1 MIEPLGKEDPRQVG
15 PYELVRRLGR
25 GGMGEVFLGRS
36 PGGRLV
42 AVKVVAAELA
52 HDADFRR
59 RFALEV
65 TAARKVGGFY
75 TAQVVDAD
83 TDAVRPWL
91 VTAYIP
97 GPSLHQV
104 VRDTGPLP
112 QRALRVLGS
121 GLAEGLAAIHAAGL
135 VHRDLKPGNVIV
147 ADDGP
152 RVIDFGIARALDGG
166 QHTGTMVIGTPGFMS
181 PEQARGEPTGPA
193 SDVFALGC
201 VLTFA
206 ATGHSPYGQG
216 RPDVILYRTVHQPP
230 DLDGVP
236 DELTAFLR
244 LCLAPEPGRRPLLS
258 DALRHLATSAEDTRW
273 LPPGVEAMIGERR
286 AATVALRDRTAPEP
300 PGTGP
305 EPGPEPGP
313 VRRRRRAVAAA
324 AALAVG
330 GAAWAAVAFLH
341 PFGTGGGAAGT
352 GGTGGT
358 GASGAGATAKAT
370 AWSGDPCDVTNYTLI
385 QDHQLTS
392 VGQAGGFTSGS
403 ERVKTCTWKVGAAT
417 VDNASTM
424 TLAYSTAPFHVIT
437 DRKVPKDPAELELD
451 KLTSAEAYVDQAED
465 RCEVD
470 WRTPGGYAA
479 VLYFAPSIGSPSC
492 WRAARFAQDLAPG
505 LAGGTRTP

>member
-1 MIEPLGKEDPRQVG
+1 MIRPLDAEDPRQVG

-65 TAARKVGGFY
+65 KAARKVGGFY

-104 VRDTGPLP
+104 VRDSGPLP
-112 QRALRVLGS
+112 LRALRVLGS
-121 GLAEGLAAIHAAGL
+121 GLAEGLAAIHAADL
-135 VHRDLKPGNVIV
+135 VHRDLKPANVIV

-166 QHTGTMVIGTPGFMS
+166 QHTGAVIGTPGFMS
-181 PEQARGEPTGPA
+181 PEQARGESTGPA

-201 VLTFA
+201 VLTYA

-216 RPDVILYRTVHQPP
+216 RPDVILYRTVHEPP
-230 DLDGVP
+230 DLEGVP

-244 LCLAPEPGRRPLLS
+244 ICLAPEPGRRPLVS
-258 DALRHLATSAEDTRW
+258 DALQHLVTAADDTQW
-273 LPPGVEAMIGERR
+273 LPAGVAAMIGERR
-286 AATVALRDRTAPEP
+286 AATVVLRERATPEP
-300 PGTGP
+300 AVTGP
-305 EPGPEPGP
+305 GSGPESGP
-313 VRRRRRAVAAA
+313 VRRRRAVPVAAA
-324 AALAVG
+324 ATLAVG
-330 GAAWAAVAFLH
+330 AAAWATVALLH
-341 PFGTGGGAAGT
+341 PFDAGGGSGT
-352 GGTGGT
+352 SGSS
-358 GASGAGATAKAT
+358 ASAKAA
-370 AWSGDPCDVTNYTLI
+370 AWSGDPCDVTNYSLI

-392 VGQAGGFTSGS
+392 VGQAGGFTNGS
-403 ERVKTCTWKVGAAT
+403 DRVKTCTWKVGAAT
-417 VDNASTM
+417 VDNNQTM
-424 TLAYSTAPFHVIT
+424 TLAYSTAPFHLIT
-437 DRKVPKDPAELELD
+437 DRKNPKESANLHLD
-451 KLTSAEAYVDQAED
+451 GLTSAAAYVNQEED

-470 WRTPGGYAA
+470 WRTPDGYAA
-479 VLYFAPSIGSPSC
+479 VLESEPRGSASCSRGAQFA
-492 WRAARFAQDLAPG
+492 RDLAPK
-505 LAGGTRTP
+505 LAGGTQTT

>member
-1 MIEPLGKEDPRQVG
+1 MIQLLDAEDPRQVG

-52 HDADFRR
+52 HDAVFRR

-65 TAARKVGGFY
+65 KAARKVGGFY

-104 VRDTGPLP
+104 IGDSGPLP
-112 QRALRVLGS
+112 LRALRVLGS
-121 GLAEGLAAIHAAGL
+121 GLAEGLAAIHAADL

-166 QHTGTMVIGTPGFMS
+166 QHTGAVIGTPGFMS
-181 PEQARGEPTGPA
+181 PEQAQGKPVGPA

-201 VLTFA
+201 VLTYA

-216 RPDVILYRTVHQPP
+216 RSDVVLYRTVHEPP
-230 DLDGVP
+230 DLEGVP

-244 LCLAPEPGRRPLLS
+244 ICLAPEPGGRPLVS
-258 DALRHLATSAEDTRW
+258 DALRHLVTSVDDTQW
-273 LPPGVEAMIGERR
+273 LPAGVSAMIGERR
-286 AATVALRDRTAPEP
+286 AATLALHERTVPEP
-300 PGTGP
+300 PGAGP
-305 EPGPEPGP
+305 HSSAESGPA
-313 VRRRRRAVAAA
+313 RRRRRAVPVAAST
-324 AALAVG
+324 LAVG
-330 GAAWAAVAFLH
+330 AAAWAAVALLH
-341 PFGTGGGAAGT
+341 PFNTGGGSGTSGSSATVKAA
-352 GGTGGT
+352 
-358 GASGAGATAKAT
+358 
-370 AWSGDPCDVTNYTLI
+370 AWSGDPCDVTNYRLI

-392 VGQAGGFTSGS
+392 VGQAGGSANGS
-403 ERVKTCTWKVGAAT
+403 HRVKTCTWKVGAAT
-417 VDNASTM
+417 VDNNRTM
-424 TLAYSTAPFHVIT
+424 TLAYSTAAFHLIA
-437 DRKVPKDPAELELD
+437 DRKTPKESADVHLD
-451 KLTSAEAYVDQAED
+451 GLTSAAAYANQEEDQ
-465 RCEVD
+465 CEVD
-470 WRTPGGYAA
+470 WRTPDGYAA
-479 VLYFAPSIGSPSC
+479 VLESEPGGSASC
-492 WRAARFAQDLAPG
+492 ILGSQFAQDLAPK
-505 LAGGTRTP
+505 LAGGTPAV

>member
-25 GGMGEVFLGRS
+25 GGMGQVFLGRS

-65 TAARKVGGFY
+65 AAARKVGGFY

-104 VRDTGPLP
+104 VRGAGPLP
-112 QRALRVLGS
+112 YRALRVLGS

-166 QHTGTMVIGTPGFMS
+166 QHTGTVIGTPGFMS

-206 ATGHSPYGQG
+206 ATGHSPYGLG
-216 RPDVILYRTVHQPP
+216 RPDVILYRTVHEPP
-230 DLDGVP
+230 DLEGVP
-236 DELTAFLR
+236 DGLAPFIR
-244 LCLAPEPGRRPLLS
+244 LCLAPEPDRRPLVP
-258 DALRHLATSAEDTRW
+258 DALRHLATSAEDTQW
-273 LPPGVEAMIGERR
+273 LPAGVAAMIGERR
-286 AATVALRDRTAPEP
+286 AATVALRERPDREP
-300 PGTGP
+300 AAGAGAGSGARSGP
-305 EPGPEPGP
+305 ELGPE
-313 VRRRRRAVAAA
+313 RRRRRAAMAAA
-324 AALAVG
+324 ATLAVG
-330 GAAWAAVAFLH
+330 GAAWAAVALLH
-341 PFGTGGGAAGT
+341 PFDATGGSGT
-352 GGTGGT
+352 
-358 GASGAGATAKAT
+358 SGSAATAKAA
-370 AWSGDPCDVTNYTLI
+370 AWSGDPCDVTDYTLI
-385 QDHQLTS
+385 QDNQLTS
-392 VGQAGGFTSGS
+392 VGQAGGFTNGS
-403 ERVKTCTWKVGAAT
+403 DRVKTCTWKVGAAT
-417 VDNASTM
+417 VDNDRTM
-424 TLAYSTAPFHVIT
+424 TLAYSTAPFHMIT
-437 DRKVPKDPAELELD
+437 DRKTPKESANVHLD
-451 KLTSAEAYVDQAED
+451 KLTSPATYVNQEED
-465 RCEVD
+465 RCEIA
-470 WRTPGGYAA
+470 WRTPDGYAA
-479 VLYFAPSIGSPSC
+479 VLESEPAGSASC
-492 WRAARFAQDLAPG
+492 VLGARFAQDLAPKLG
-505 LAGGTRTP
+505 

>member
-1 MIEPLGKEDPRQVG
+1 MIEPLAGEDPRHVG

-65 TAARKVGGFY
+65 AAARKVGGFY

-104 VRDTGPLP
+104 VRDAGPLP
-112 QRALRVLGS
+112 HRALRVLGS
-121 GLAEGLAAIHAAGL
+121 GLAEGLAAIHAADL

-166 QHTGTMVIGTPGFMS
+166 QHTGTVIGTPGFMS

-193 SDVFALGC
+193 ADVFALAC

-216 RPDVILYRTVHQPP
+216 RPDVILYRTVHEPP
-230 DLDGVP
+230 DLQGVP
-236 DELTAFLR
+236 DELSAFIR
-244 LCLAPEPGRRPLLS
+244 ICLAPEPGRRPLVS
-258 DALRHLATSAEDTRW
+258 DALRHLATSAEDTQW
-273 LPPGVEAMIGERR
+273 LPAGVAAMIGERR
-286 AATVALRDRTAPEP
+286 AVTIALRARTDPEP
-300 PGTGP
+300 PGSGPRSGP
-305 EPGPEPGP
+305 ESGP
-313 VRRRRRAVAAA
+313 VRRRRRAVPLAAA
-324 AALAVG
+324 ATLAVG
-330 GAAWAAVAFLH
+330 GAAWAAVALLH
-341 PFGTGGGAAGT
+341 PFDTR
-352 GGTGGT
+352 
-358 GASGAGATAKAT
+358 SGSDTSGSSATAKTA
-370 AWSGDPCDVTNYTLI
+370 AWSGDPCDVTTYTLI

-392 VGQAGGFTSGS
+392 VGQAGGFTNGS
-403 ERVKTCTWKVGAAT
+403 DRVKTCTWKVGAAT
-417 VDNASTM
+417 VDNNRTM
-424 TLAYSTAPFHVIT
+424 TLAYSTAPFHLIT
-437 DRKVPKDPAELELD
+437 DRKAPKESANLHLD
-451 KLTSAEAYVDQAED
+451 GLTSAAAYANQEED
-465 RCEVD
+465 RCEVG

-479 VLYFAPSIGSPSC
+479 VLESDPGVIGASC
-492 WRAARFAQDLAPG
+492 VLGARFAQDLAPKLTDG
-505 LAGGTRTP
+505 AKSS